1 MHTLTGKAR
10 RWEPRP
16 LRLRLFAIAG
26 RLTRGS
32 RRLPLRL
39 AQNWPRAAD
48 ITAAITSPASH
59 PIRLT
64 SRYSPN
70 DEEGETQGPW
80 NPTHP
85 ARQPGSQAR
94 PNAEI
99 RPQAS
104 ASARHPMSAKDRG

>member
-1 MHTLTGKAR
+1 
-10 RWEPRP
+10 
-16 LRLRLFAIAG
+16 
-26 RLTRGS
+26 
-32 RRLPLRL
+32 LRL

-48 ITAAITSPASH
+48 ITAAITRLH

-64 SRYSPN
+64 SRNSHN

-80 NPTHP
+80 NPAHP